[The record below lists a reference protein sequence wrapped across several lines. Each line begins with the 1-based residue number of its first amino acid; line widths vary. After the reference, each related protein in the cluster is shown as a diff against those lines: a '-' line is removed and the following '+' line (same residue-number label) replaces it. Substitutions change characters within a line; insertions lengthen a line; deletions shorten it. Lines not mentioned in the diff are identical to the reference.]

1 MPLLHSA
8 YRAPANS
15 KRPVRGCDQD
25 VRDGC
30 DIARGDDEAPAI
42 AVTAELA
49 LGPTPLKRLSP
60 RFWLARQT
68 ELALVWTP
76 VFVAALLVALLVH
89 VTATVALPVVV
100 ALIAGSAWLVER
112 GRYRSW
118 GYAEREEDLIVTR
131 GLLFRRVSVVPYGR
145 MQFIDVTAGPIDR
158 AFGLATVQLHTAA
171 AASDARIPGLVRADA
186 DALRDRLALVGEAK
200 ATGL

>member
-1 MPLLHSA
+1 MTT
-8 YRAPANS
+8 
-15 KRPVRGCDQD
+15 
-25 VRDGC
+25 
-30 DIARGDDEAPAI
+30 
-42 AVTAELA
+42 AVTGQIIGAGE
-49 LGPTPLKRLSP
+49 LKRLSP

-68 ELALVWTP
+68 ELAIFWGP
-76 VFVAALLVALLVH
+76 VFIASLVVAL
-89 VTATVALPVVV
+89 VTRVPASPALPVVV
-100 ALIAGSAWLVER
+100 AIIAVIAWLVER

-118 GYAEREEDLIVTR
+118 GYAERDDDLIITR

-171 AASDARIPGLVRADA
+171 AATDARIPGLPRPDA
-186 DALRDRLALVGEAK
+186 DALRDRLALVGEAR